1 MSAPDQPTLFAP
13 SVPTF
18 GGSYAP
24 EQSQLQGVTFW
35 PRVGARVIDL
45 LVHYLVSFVS
55 GILFVIMLVIASG
68 GHASPVA
75 MARLLHTGVAGFV
88 FALLG
93 SFAYHVVFTPVHGST
108 MGKIALSMVVVQED
122 GSPCKF
128 KSALIRELGYFVD
141 AMFFGIIGYAAMK
154 DDIKQQRHGDD
165 WAHTMVCKRSLITRD
180 KLRGGDRF
188 AIALVFALIADAA
201 FAMLGLLFAV
211 MG

>member
-1 MSAPDQPTLFAP
+1 MSAPDQATLFVP
-13 SVPTF
+13 TVPTF
-18 GGSYAP
+18 GGYAP

-55 GILFVIMLVIASG
+55 GIVFVIMLVIASG

-75 MARLLHTGVAGFV
+75 MARLQHTGIAGF
-88 FALLG
+88 FFGILG
-93 SFAYHVVFTPVHGST
+93 SFAYHVVFTSVHGST
-108 MGKIALSMVVVQED
+108 LGKIALSMVVLQED
-122 GSPCKF
+122 GSPCTF

-141 AMFFGIIGYAAMK
+141 AMFFGLIGYSAMK

-165 WAHTMVCKRSLITRD
+165 WAHTIVCKRSLVPRD

-201 FAMLGLLFAV
+201 SAMLGLLFAV

>member
-1 MSAPDQPTLFAP
+1 MSAPDQPTFLAP

-18 GGSYAP
+18 GGYAP
-24 EQSQLQGVTFW
+24 EQSELQGVTFW

-75 MARLLHTGVAGFV
+75 MARLQHTGVAGFV

-93 SFAYHVVFTPVHGST
+93 SFAYHVVFTSVHGST
-108 MGKIALSMVVVQED
+108 VGKIALSMVVVQED

-128 KSALIRELGYFVD
+128 QSAVIRELGYFVD

-154 DDIKQQRHGDD
+154 DDLRQQRHGDD
-165 WAHTMVCKRSLITRD
+165 WAHTIVCKRSLIPRD

-201 FAMLGLLFAV
+201 FAILGMLFAV